1 MLAAVLV
8 VTDLYQVGLAAAEA
22 PLLMDKVVLELQTRA
37 GAVLH
42 LHLTHLPLQGQ
53 ADQAS

>member
-8 VTDLYQVGLAAAEA
+8 ATALYQVGLAAAEA
-22 PLLMDKVVLELQTRA
+22 PLLTGKVVLELQTRA

-42 LHLTHLPLQGQ
+42 LHLTHMPLREQ